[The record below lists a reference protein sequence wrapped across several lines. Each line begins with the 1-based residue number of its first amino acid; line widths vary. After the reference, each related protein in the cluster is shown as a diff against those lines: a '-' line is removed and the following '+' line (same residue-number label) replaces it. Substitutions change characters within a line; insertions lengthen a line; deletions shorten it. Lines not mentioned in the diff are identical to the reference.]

1 MLRGF
6 QLCLLVTLHHTVRK
20 KFTKIEISINIYRWG
35 GVKVTF
41 RWHFN
46 DIWHSLHLRS
56 KYSLI
61 SIFIPIFFFQCSNF
75 LPPPPLP
82 PPPPPHHQQFSKREN
97 SGCDEQEAVILFLVE
112 DVTYNIG
119 DQKFHEFEVRRQC
132 PEAMD
137 IRKTLT
143 EMGSIGQ
150 LTEVRRL

>member
-1 MLRGF
+1 M
-6 QLCLLVTLHHTVRK
+6 
-20 KFTKIEISINIYRWG
+20 
-35 GVKVTF
+35 TF
-41 RWHFN
+41 
-46 DIWHSLHLRS
+46 
-56 KYSLI
+56 
-61 SIFIPIFFFQCSNF
+61 
-75 LPPPPLP
+75 PPPQKQILIDFNFHPDFFLSVQQFSYPLP
-82 PPPPPHHQQFSKREN
+82 SPTPLPTPHHQQFSKREN

-132 PEAMD
+132 PEAMV